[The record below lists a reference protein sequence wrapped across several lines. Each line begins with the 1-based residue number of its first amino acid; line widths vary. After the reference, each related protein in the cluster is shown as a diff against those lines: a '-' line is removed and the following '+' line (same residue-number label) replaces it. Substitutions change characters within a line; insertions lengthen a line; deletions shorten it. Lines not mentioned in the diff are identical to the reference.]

1 MSILLKHLPYR
12 EYPRHPVHYIHQ
24 ASTSYQDIFDVD
36 PALNGCIF
44 EDLMSNNA
52 STYNVNEEDFEPEI
66 VMVVS
71 HITSNKQSGVNI
83 WMTSLVG

>member
-1 MSILLKHLPYR
+1 
-12 EYPRHPVHYIHQ
+12 
-24 ASTSYQDIFDVD
+24 
-36 PALNGCIF
+36 
-44 EDLMSNNA
+44 MSNNA